1 MNRIIGRPLLVG
13 ALGIVAVGLSGC
25 VTNEK
30 FEAHVAEFNALSEK
44 VSGIDS
50 RVSALDGRVGQV
62 ASAAQAAQARADEAY
77 TLADGKFLMTEV
89 SSESVLFN
97 TGSSKLTD
105 EAKAT
110 LTALVEKLKTDN
122 KNVYLTIIG
131 HADPRGG
138 AKYNRNL
145 GRERAGVVGRF
156 LVDAGVPGN
165 KVQAGSWGED
175 KPTENGLAADRRV
188 EVIVNKP

>member
-1 MNRIIGRPLLVG
+1 MNKIIGRPLLVG
-13 ALGIVAVGLSGC
+13 ALGIVALGLSGC

-44 VSGIDS
+44 VNGIDS
-50 RVSALDGRVGQV
+50 RLTALDGKSSQ
-62 ASAAQAAQARADEAY
+62 AIAAAQARADEAY
-77 TLADGKFLMTEV
+77 ALADGKFLMTEV
-89 SSESVLFN
+89 SRESVLFN
-97 TGSSKLTD
+97 TGSPDLTD

-110 LTALVEKLKTDN
+110 LTALSERLKTEN

-138 AKYNRNL
+138 SKYNRNL
-145 GRERAGVVGRF
+145 GRERAQNVGRF

-165 KVQAGSWGED
+165 KVQVGSWGED
-175 KPTENGLAADRRV
+175 TPTANGLAADRRV
-188 EVIVNKP
+188 EVVIYKP